1 MIEPEVCT
9 YITSVSLKLS
19 PFWRADLQFWF
30 TQVEVKFVIR
40 GENCIATSLLPF
52 YQVWH
57 WGTWFDFKA
66 FHRNPLQQT
75 EGTTHKIH
83 GCLRAKKIATT
94 VQFWWVQLQ
103 LMQLLQRMQQL
114 PGNTPGISN
123 RSFICKL
130 FLQQLPTNIRMV
142 LASTSDSVSF
152 NNLTQLADKIV
163 KVTAPLPIS
172 TVLPSNLSDKVE

>member
-1 MIEPEVCT
+1 
-9 YITSVSLKLS
+9 
-19 PFWRADLQFWF
+19 
-30 TQVEVKFVIR
+30 
-40 GENCIATSLLPF
+40 
-52 YQVWH
+52 
-57 WGTWFDFKA
+57 
-66 FHRNPLQQT
+66 
-75 EGTTHKIH
+75 
-83 GCLRAKKIATT
+83 
-94 VQFWWVQLQ
+94 
-103 LMQLLQRMQQL
+103 MQLLQRMQQL